1 MSKHN
6 YSQYSN
12 KKNNKYENEIP
23 ENESII
29 ENEVVT
35 DVVETAAP
43 EVKMEVEPEVKPK
56 KIKGTIANCAK
67 LNVRA
72 NPDSNADVLC
82 ILDAGSEVEINKNES
97 TKEWLRVSTAAGI
110 DGYCMRKFVNAK
122 L

>member
-6 YSQYSN
+6 YSQYSH

-43 EVKMEVEPEVKPK
+43 EVKMEVKPEVKPK
-56 KIKGTIANCAK
+56 KIKGTVANCAK

-72 NPDSNADVLC
+72 NPDPNANV
-82 ILDAGSEVEINKNES
+82 IWVLDAGSEVEIDKNES
-97 TKEWLRVSTAAGI
+97 TKDWLCISTAAGV